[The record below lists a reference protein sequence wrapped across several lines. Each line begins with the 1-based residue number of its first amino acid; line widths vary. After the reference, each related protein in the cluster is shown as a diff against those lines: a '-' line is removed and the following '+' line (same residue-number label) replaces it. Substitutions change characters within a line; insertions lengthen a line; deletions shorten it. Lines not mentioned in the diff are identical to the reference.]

1 MVSGVKYRIHC
12 YTQCYTTHLTMS
24 NTNIVCSLK
33 VDNSSAWLGLP
44 CCCPGKQPSI
54 ERELYGVSGLE
65 DVVDKINKIFQVGAA
80 KYY

>member
-1 MVSGVKYRIHC
+1 
-12 YTQCYTTHLTMS
+12 MS